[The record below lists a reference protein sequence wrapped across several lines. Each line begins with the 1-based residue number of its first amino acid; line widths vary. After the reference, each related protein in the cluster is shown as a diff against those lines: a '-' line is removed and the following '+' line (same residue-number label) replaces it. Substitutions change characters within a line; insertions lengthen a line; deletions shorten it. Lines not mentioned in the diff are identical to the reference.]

1 MLKTPLTLLL
11 VEIRQIWVTCLK
23 SDFEELPGIHFKDDE
38 DDTHDLEDEEDD
50 VPISSI
56 QNKKQRNEDL
66 GGDELDNN

>member
-1 MLKTPLTLLL
+1 M
-11 VEIRQIWVTCLK
+11 TCLK

-66 GGDELDNN
+66 GGDELDDN

>member
-1 MLKTPLTLLL
+1 M
-11 VEIRQIWVTCLK
+11 TCLK

-38 DDTHDLEDEEDD
+38 GDTHDLEDEEDD

-66 GGDELDNN
+66 GGDELDDN